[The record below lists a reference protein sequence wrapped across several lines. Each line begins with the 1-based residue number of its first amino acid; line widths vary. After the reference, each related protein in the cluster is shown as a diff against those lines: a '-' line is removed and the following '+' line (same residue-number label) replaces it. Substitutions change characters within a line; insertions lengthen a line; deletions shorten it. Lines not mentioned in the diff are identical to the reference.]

1 MVVRRRPSFFKQ
13 FQLVHFTCSYAPRK
27 WLAVLRGKLPCVTS
41 HHRVSDWELMKHNA
55 DGDVVVVASRQWAE
69 DLVLRGV
76 PSDRIIRL
84 AYGVDREAFSFLTEI
99 ARRHISEKVFSACVG
114 PQGRRVGSTV
124 CTAAS
129 LYSRRS
135 RCCRRR
141 SIVLARR
148 SDSSRRPRRDSRF
161 GEPILSRLTF
171 ATACAAERFSF
182 HA

>member
-1 MVVRRRPSFFKQ
+1 AS
-13 FQLVHFTCSYAPRK
+13 LS
-27 WLAVLRGKLPCVTS
+27 GKVPLVTS

-55 DGDVVVVASRQWAE
+55 DGDVVVVASRQWAK

-141 SIVLARR
+141 SIVLASS
-148 SDSSRRPRRDSRF
+148 SDSY
-161 GEPILSRLTF
+161 SRLRRASLFVDMLLT
-171 ATACAAERFSF
+171 
-182 HA
+182 